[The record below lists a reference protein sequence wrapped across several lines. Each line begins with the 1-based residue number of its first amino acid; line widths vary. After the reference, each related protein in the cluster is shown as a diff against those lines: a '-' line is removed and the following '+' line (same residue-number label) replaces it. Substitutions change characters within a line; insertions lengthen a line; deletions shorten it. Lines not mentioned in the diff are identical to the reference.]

1 MKALRIHENQVVRVE
16 NIDKPILEDNNVLVK
31 VAACGICGSDI
42 PRVLNNKAHY
52 YPIVLGH
59 EFSGVIADIG
69 QNVKNVQIGD
79 HVVCAP
85 LIPCGECE
93 DCINGNYSLCKH
105 YRFIGSSLQG
115 AMAEYVSIPECNI
128 VKIANDIDLIDACMI
143 EPITVTLHALKQN
156 HHIQGKKVAVFG
168 MGTIGS
174 ILIQVVK
181 AIGAELVTAFVRN
194 NKYDDLLHKMGIESI
209 VYTNS
214 DAWNQDAGKETQ
226 NRGYD
231 FVYETAGSADTI
243 KQCIEVVGSKGRIC
257 CVGTPKSTLTIS
269 VQLWEKVNRKECYI
283 TGSWMSYSYPFPGE
297 EWKSAVAYLEQGI
310 VKIYDSMINSKT
322 YIDDAENVFDSFKN
336 NGTVSGRKIIVMDK
350 ELVDNIIL
358 K

>member
-1 MKALRIHENQVVRVE
+1 MKALRIHKNQIVRVE
-16 NIDKPILEDNNVLVK
+16 NIDKPILENDKVLVK

-52 YPIVLGH
+52 YPIILGH
-59 EFSGVIADIG
+59 EFSGVIADVG
-69 QNVKNVQIGD
+69 QDVKNVKLGD

-85 LIPCGECE
+85 LIPCGICE
-93 DCINGNYSLCKH
+93 DCSNGNYSLCKN
-105 YRFIGSSLQG
+105 YKFVGSSLQG
-115 AMAEYVSIPECNI
+115 AMAEYVSIPAHNI
-128 VKIANDIDLIDACMI
+128 VKIPYDIDLIDACMV
-143 EPITVTLHALKQN
+143 EPMSVTLHALKQN
-156 HHIQGKKVAVFG
+156 NHIQGKKVAVFG

-181 AIGAELVTAFVRN
+181 AVGAELVTAFVRN
-194 NKYDDLLHKMGIESI
+194 NKYDDMLHNMGVKSI

-214 DAWNQDAGKETQ
+214 DTWIQEALKETQ

-243 KQCIEVVGSKGRIC
+243 KQCIEVVGNKGKIC
-257 CVGTPKSTLTIS
+257 CVGTPKTSLTIS
-269 VQLWEKVNRKECYI
+269 VNLWEKINRKECYI

-297 EWKSAVAYLEQGI
+297 EWVKAVSYLEQGI

-322 YIDDAENVFDSFKN
+322 YIEDAESVFNSYKN
-336 NGTVSGRKIIVMDK
+336 NGTVKGRKIIVIDK
-350 ELVDNIIL
+350 ELVNDIT